1 MRAKTVLMALVIIVK
16 ALMLIWLINTLDK
29 SKNIED
35 FFTSNPGIGSDAISW
50 GRGGSFFRW

>member
-1 MRAKTVLMALVIIVK
+1 MALVIIVK
-16 ALMLIWLINTLDK
+16 ALMLIWLLIWLINTLDK